1 MFWNCQGIRPK
12 RKELQLYLTENSID
26 IIALNET
33 FLNKKYTFKVPGYDT
48 IRKDRST
55 GVKGGVAFL
64 VKHGLVVNKEYRNED
79 FNIITENEALAINLE
94 LSNNQNL
101 TLATIYCPNGNPSSS
116 LFHAISNLS
125 DNVMFIGDFNS
136 KLESF
141 GCAKKNTSGPM
152 LKTIQNKLNLI
163 YLNNDEHTHM
173 DRANGSTDI
182 LDMAFVSPNLA
193 IHDIQFQIGEDLGS
207 DLLPIEIS
215 IDTAPHRNAYTNHT
229 KYKFDQTDREV
240 FESTLEEALGS
251 ADFSGPMS
259 TSDLD
264 KYADFI
270 IAAISTAVDKAI
282 PTSKSVRPESTPIS
296 DETRALIKEKRK
308 LRRLYSQ
315 KKDPAVKTR
324 INQLQKQVKEDLK
337 LESLVSWENFCNSIS
352 LESDPSKS
360 WRKIKNFLKPKGQ
373 RDYPTLHHANK
384 VAKTNADKAQLFA
397 ESVERHFGIES
408 DHFDSN
414 HFHDVNKFVED
425 NHRHFYPPE
434 DPDDYRF
441 DVGNEHELVADVDA
455 TTLIKLVKFL
465 KRGKAPGPDT
475 IPNEVLR
482 LGTTTS
488 LFHHLAKLFTSSI
501 QLGYIPTAW
510 KIATLRMLLKPDKL
524 PSLTTSYRPISLI
537 SSIMKLFERV
547 IEQRLRS
554 HLEHIGFI
562 NKHQSGFRRAKSTD
576 DHLFRLSQS
585 IMESFNKGEH
595 VVAAFLDVEKAFD
608 NVWHNGLRYKIFQ
621 LDLPTKMTR
630 WLSDFLVGRLIQVN
644 VNNFFSNQIN
654 PKAGVL
660 QGSVLSPLL
669 FLIYVNDLPAP
680 HHNQNSL
687 SQFADDT
694 AQWAFSLSVR
704 IAAKLLQQDLLNLAM
719 WCAKWRIK
727 LNPEKT
733 KVIIFSRSILAR
745 KTELN
750 LKLYGETL
758 KIYPQ
763 VKFLGIT
770 FDSQL
775 NFKKHFEDILD
786 RCNTRYYRLRLLAN
800 KKWGPSPSSLIQ
812 IYKQCVRPIFEY
824 GALSTITTSDNIIS
838 KIQRLQNKFIRLAL
852 RLPKYICSKL
862 LHDSTGL
869 PYVKD
874 RLLSCATKSLD
885 RIAQNPLVEESISRN
900 RLNPAWDRFPTPLSV
915 VRPGQPSA

>member
-1 MFWNCQGIRPK
+1 
-12 RKELQLYLTENSID
+12 
-26 IIALNET
+26 
-33 FLNKKYTFKVPGYDT
+33 
-48 IRKDRST
+48 
-55 GVKGGVAFL
+55 
-64 VKHGLVVNKEYRNED
+64 
-79 FNIITENEALAINLE
+79 
-94 LSNNQNL
+94 
-101 TLATIYCPNGNPSSS
+101 
-116 LFHAISNLS
+116 
-125 DNVMFIGDFNS
+125 
-136 KLESF
+136 
-141 GCAKKNTSGPM
+141 M

-193 IHDIQFQIGEDLGS
+193 IHDIQFQIGDDLGS
-207 DLLPIEIS
+207 DHLPIEIS
-215 IDTAPHRNAYTNHT
+215 IDTAPHRNTYTNHT

-264 KYADFI
+264 KYVDFI

-308 LRRLYSQ
+308 LRRLYPQ

-373 RDYPTLHHANK
+373 RDYPTLHHTNK
-384 VAKTNADKAQLFA
+384 VAKTNVDKAQLFA

-547 IEQRLRS
+547 IEQRVRS

-654 PKAGVL
+654 PKAGVP

-786 RCNTRYYRLRLLAN
+786 RCNTRYCRLRLLAN
-800 KKWGPSPSSLIQ
+800 KKWGPSPSTLIQ

-824 GALSTITTSDNIIS
+824 GALSTITTSDNIIN

-915 VRPGQPSA
+915 VRPGQSSV